1 VWEQE
6 LLVLLSE
13 RLVLLGLVLQGSL
26 LSPLARS
33 LGLVGSDHP

>member
-1 VWEQE
+1 V
-6 LLVLLSE
+6 
-13 RLVLLGLVLQGSL
+13 VLLGLVLQGSL